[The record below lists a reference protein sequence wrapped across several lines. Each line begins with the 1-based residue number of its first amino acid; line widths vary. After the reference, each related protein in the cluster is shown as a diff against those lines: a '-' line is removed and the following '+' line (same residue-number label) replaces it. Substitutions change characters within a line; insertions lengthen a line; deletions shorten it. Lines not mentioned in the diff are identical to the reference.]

1 MKKQPNS
8 KTSYPENWDDGTY
21 STGSTRPPK
30 GSSPLVAFLLCAVIF
45 LGGIASALG
54 LVNIRLLLQL
64 RQSLEPTLPIAMQ
77 TVPSGAQDT
86 PISGDETEPS
96 IPIDALQELPLN
108 EQNSVKAPPQD
119 VYALGSRYM
128 VDITAYDSAEAGTTL
143 SGVVLSEDG
152 FILTNASALESAQR
166 IYVRLESGEMRRAA
180 LVGSDPLTDLAV
192 LYASIPGLQAAEFAD
207 AANLAAG
214 QQVVFVGTDRRSEG
228 IISGRAEDVL
238 SGGRKLTLLRTNA
251 ADNSAGGVLFS
262 TGGQVVGILC
272 PQFADFM
279 GENAVSA
286 GFVLPCNTV
295 KTIVDRLLQ
304 FGYVAGRP
312 GLGVEAEEVTDLYQD
327 YWKIPNGLLITSAH
341 NSGGLREGD
350 ILLSIN
356 GAAVNSGADLNRILF
371 SQTVGRQVTAVVYR
385 SGKRISLELTLQE
398 QIPNLSRR

>member
-30 GSSPLVAFLLCAVIF
+30 GSSPLVAFLLMAVIF

-64 RQSLEPTLPIAMQ
+64 RQSMEPTLPIAMQ
-77 TVPSGAQDT
+77 TVPSGAQNS
-86 PISGDETEPS
+86 PLAGGETEPS
-96 IPIDALQELPLN
+96 IPIDTLQELPLN
-108 EQNSVKAPPQD
+108 EQNAVKAPAQD
-119 VYALGSRYM
+119 VYALGSRSM
-128 VDITAYDSAEAGTTL
+128 VDITAYDSAEAGTAL
-143 SGVVLSEDG
+143 SGVVLSENG
-152 FILTNASALESAQR
+152 FILTNASALENAQR
-166 IYVRLESGEMRRAA
+166 IYVRLQSGEMCRAA

-192 LYASIPGLQAAEFAD
+192 LYVSASGLKAAEFAD
-207 AANLAAG
+207 AADLSAG
-214 QQVVFVGTDRRSEG
+214 QQVVFVGADRRGEG
-228 IISGRAEDVL
+228 IISAVTENVL
-238 SGGRKLTLLRTNA
+238 CGGRSVTLLRTNA
-251 ADNSAGGVLFS
+251 ADNASGGVVFS

-272 PQFADFM
+272 PQFANFM
-279 GENAVSA
+279 HKPSNCA
-286 GFVLPCNTV
+286 GFVLPSSAV
-295 KTIVDRLLQ
+295 KAVVDRLLQ

-327 YWKIPNGLLITSAH
+327 YWKIPNGLLITSAQSH
-341 NSGGLREGD
+341 SGLREGD

-385 SGKRISLELTLQE
+385 DGKRICLELTLQE